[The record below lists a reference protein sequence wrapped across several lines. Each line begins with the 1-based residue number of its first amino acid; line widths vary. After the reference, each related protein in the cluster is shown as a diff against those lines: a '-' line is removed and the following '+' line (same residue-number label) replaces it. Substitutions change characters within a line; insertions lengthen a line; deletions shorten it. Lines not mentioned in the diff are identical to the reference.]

1 MQVSCNMNADFILSA
16 ASHTQFPVTDLPEI
30 CFAGRSNVGK
40 SSMINKILDRKNLV
54 KVGNTPGKTRL
65 INFFNINNK
74 YIFTDLPGYGYAA
87 VSKKE
92 RADWGKLIEKY
103 FSIRENLAL
112 CVLLLDIRRIP
123 NDDDLKMLKAMQSR
137 QIPVIC
143 ILTKADK
150 LSNNEKFKQVNII
163 SNTLKV
169 SKENLIVFS
178 ALNGTGKDKIWEEI
192 EKIYSI

>member
-1 MQVSCNMNADFILSA
+1 MNAEFMLSA
-16 ASHTQFPVTDLPEI
+16 AAPAQFPFSNLPEV

-65 INFFNINNK
+65 INFFNIDNT

-92 RADWGKLIEKY
+92 RIQWGKLIEKY
-103 FSIRENLAL
+103 FQIRKNLTL
-112 CVLLLDIRRIP
+112 CVLLLDIRRVP
-123 NDDDLKMLKAMQSR
+123 NEDDLKMLEAMKSIN
-137 QIPVIC
+137 IPVRC

-150 LSNNEKFKQVNII
+150 LSNNEKFKQVRII
-163 SNTLKV
+163 SETIKMD
-169 SKENLIVFS
+169 KENLILFS
-178 ALNGTGKDKIWEEI
+178 ALNGNGKDEIWSEIKKICL
-192 EKIYSI
+192 K